1 MANRVINKEIEQVA
15 IDLLKHHPRNA
26 NHGDVDA
33 IKKSLA
39 VNGWYGSVVVNT
51 ATKHILAG
59 NHRVMAAKA
68 LGWET
73 VPVQWVDV
81 TPEEELRILVVDNR
95 TTRIGQDDT
104 TKITDI
110 LAELANTPIG
120 LDGTGYSAV
129 DLDALIDSLT
139 GTGEPE
145 ELLTDPDEVPEV
157 VETRC
162 QPGDLWILGSHRLL
176 CGDSTK
182 PDDVE
187 RLMDGATAGLIHAD
201 PPYGMGKE
209 KDGVENDNLYVDK
222 LDRFQM
228 DWFRAFRRVLSDNGS
243 VYIWGNAEDLWRLW
257 FVGGLKDVERLTF
270 RNEVVWQKNSA
281 QGRMSEKHRQYPTG
295 SERCLFFMI
304 GEQGFSNN
312 ADNYWEGFEPIRQ
325 YLCTEWD
332 KVSPKKDWDKHLG
345 NFMGKH
351 YFTKSQWCLPTEAE
365 YKKLQGLSANAF
377 NGEYGA
383 FKREYDELKRE
394 FNATRA
400 YFDNTHDNMT
410 DVWEY
415 PKVSG
420 DERLGHAT
428 PKPVA
433 MIERCIKSSS
443 EVDGIVIEPFLGSG
457 TTLIAAEKTNRKCYG
472 MEISPK
478 YCDVIIQRWENA
490 TGKKAVLDG
499 TTNQV

>member
-1 MANRVINKEIEQVA
+1 MASRVINKGIEQVS

-26 NHGDVDA
+26 NHGDVEA

-39 VNGWYGSVVVNT
+39 VNGWYGSVVANLT
-51 ATKHILAG
+51 TKHILAG

-120 LDGTGYSAV
+120 LDGTGYSAG

-182 PDDVE
+182 VDDVE
-187 RLMDGATAGLIHAD
+187 RLMDGAKADMMFTD
-201 PPYGMGKE
+201 PPYGVNYEGGHFHSGDVNIKRKRE
-209 KDGVENDNLYVDK
+209 KLNDDDSTVIYSDFLPVALAYVDGPCY
-222 LDRFQM
+222 M
-228 DWFRAFRRVLSDNGS
+228 WFAGSKARDVYNAVHDNGCE
-243 VYIWGNAEDLWRLW
+243 VHALIIWHKTNA
-257 FVGGLKDVERLTF
+257 TYAAM
-270 RNEVVWQKNSA
+270 NA
-281 QGRMSEKHRQYPTG
+281 QYKQRHEPCLYFKPKG
-295 SERCLFFMI
+295 STLRWC
-304 GEQGFSNN
+304 GE
-312 ADNYWEGFEPIRQ
+312 
-325 YLCTEWD
+325 T
-332 KVSPKKDWDKHLG
+332 
-345 NFMGKH
+345 
-351 YFTKSQWCLPTEAE
+351 TEATVWN
-365 YKKLQGLSANAF
+365 QDRDGIN
-377 NGEYGA
+377 
-383 FKREYDELKRE
+383 E
-394 FNATRA
+394 FHPTQ
-400 YFDNTHDNMT
+400 
-410 DVWEY
+410 
-415 PKVSG
+415 
-420 DERLGHAT
+420 
-428 PKPVA
+428 KPVA
-433 MIERCIKSSS
+433 LALKAIGNHDAKTVLEM
-443 EVDGIVIEPFLGSG
+443 FTGSG
-457 TTLIAAEKTNRKCYG
+457 STLLAAEQLGRKCYG